1 MLNFIHCKTLSS
13 YMRLTLLNKLSMKKA
28 GNLIVIIFLLIA
40 TGGLSITMH
49 YCGQSFASF
58 SLFSTPKPCCD
69 NGCDKCHNEFSF
81 NKITDN
87 FTVSSSEEMKPQV
100 SDNPIHAIII
110 FDLYRSLAVTSFA
123 APISPKKFLFLKT
136 GDFPVAFG
144 NFLC

>member
-1 MLNFIHCKTLSS
+1 
-13 YMRLTLLNKLSMKKA
+13 MRLTLLNKLSMKKA

-87 FTVSSSEEMKPQV
+87 FTVLSSEEMKPQV
-100 SDNPIHAIII
+100 SDNPFQANLII
-110 FDLYRSLAVTSFA
+110 DLYGSLVLTSFA
-123 APISPKKFLFLKT
+123 APITHDKFLFQKT
-136 GDFPVAFG
+136 GDFAVSFC
-144 NFLC
+144 NSRC